1 MVEPSAFDKLV
12 GATLGNY
19 RLDKLIDKN
28 DLEPVFLA
36 RSSKDSGRF
45 LLRVLAVP
53 ADLTAEAR
61 IVYLG
66 HFQQQANQVAG
77 LQNPYILPLLDY
89 GNHQGMPY
97 LVSPDLSAASL
108 STVLAQKGA
117 IDVILASRYL
127 DQVTTALEYAHQE
140 AVLHRNLTSDCIL
153 VKPDG
158 TLLVADFGVMR
169 MLELGRPEAQR
180 NLLYGNSASSTPAPE
195 QLLGKPS
202 ATYTDVYALGA
213 VLFRML
219 TAHRVFRGATREEIV
234 QQHLGA
240 PVPSVSKWRS
250 GLPKQVDSIIGRA
263 MAKDPAQRFQHPGEL
278 ANAYQ
283 QVVTPGDK
291 ARKPFVI
298 ASPAPAQANPVV
310 SRPMQVSSQP
320 RRNGQTLVSRRRM
333 LTLVGSGAGAA
344 VAIAAVAVFA
354 GHYLVGTTSPSTTTG
369 TNNPPAGNSPAQ
381 GNQSSPP
388 ATGGHVLAHTSD
400 IPLNSAKTFP
410 IANSQNPGLL
420 IHLPNNQFVAFNST
434 CTHAGCPVNYNPQDK
449 LLKCPCHS
457 AVFDPARN
465 AAVVQGPATTPLAK
479 IAISVHS
486 DGTITQP

>member
-1 MVEPSAFDKLV
+1 MVEQSAFDKLV
-12 GATLGNY
+12 GTTLGNY

-28 DLEPVFLA
+28 DLGPVFLA

-45 LLRVLAVP
+45 LLRVLAIP
-53 ADLTAEAR
+53 TDLTAEAR

-66 HFQQQANQVAG
+66 HLQQQANQVAG
-77 LQNPYILPLLDY
+77 LQNPYILPLVDY

-97 LVSPDLSAASL
+97 LVSLDLSAVSL
-108 STVLAQKGA
+108 TTVLAQKGP
-117 IDVILASRYL
+117 IDVILSSRYL

-140 AVLHRNLTSDCIL
+140 AVLHRNLTTDCIL
-153 VKPDG
+153 VKPEG
-158 TLLVADFGVMR
+158 NLVVADFGVMR

-180 NLLYGNSASSTPAPE
+180 NLLYGNSASGAPAPE

-202 ATYTDVYALGA
+202 DTYTDVYALGA
-213 VLFRML
+213 VLYRVL

-234 QQHLGA
+234 QQHLKT
-240 PVPSVSKWRS
+240 PVPSVSRWRS
-250 GLPKQVDSIIGRA
+250 GLPQHVDSIIARA
-263 MAKDPAQRFQHPGEL
+263 MAKDPAQRFQHPGAL
-278 ANAYQ
+278 ADAYHH
-283 QVVTPGDK
+283 VVAPGDK

-298 ASPAPAQANPVV
+298 ASPSPAQANPVV
-310 SRPMQVSSQP
+310 SRPMQASSQP
-320 RRNGQTLVSRRRM
+320 QRNGQTLVSRRRM
-333 LTLVGSGAGAA
+333 LALVGSGAGAA

-354 GHYLVGTTSPSTTTG
+354 GHYLVGTTSPSATTG
-369 TNNPPAGNSPAQ
+369 TSNPPAGNSPVQ
-381 GNQSSPP
+381 GNQPSPP
-388 ATGGHVLAHTSD
+388 AAGGHVLAHTSD

-434 CTHAGCPVNYNPQDK
+434 CTHAGCPVNYNAQNK
-449 LLKCPCHS
+449 LLECPCHG

-479 IAISVHS
+479 IAISVRP

>member
-1 MVEPSAFDKLV
+1 MVEQSTFDKLV
-12 GATLGNY
+12 GTTLGNY
-19 RLDKLIDKN
+19 RLEKLVDKN
-28 DLEPVFLA
+28 DLGPVFLA

-97 LVSPDLSAASL
+97 LVSPDPSAVSL
-108 STVLAQKGA
+108 STVLVQKGP
-117 IDVILASRYL
+117 IDVILTGRYL
-127 DQVTTALEYAHQE
+127 DQITAALEYAHEQ
-140 AVLHRNLTSDCIL
+140 AVLHRSLTSDCIL
-153 VKPDG
+153 VKSDG
-158 TLLVADFGVMR
+158 NLLVADCGVMR

-180 NLLYGNSASSTPAPE
+180 NLLYGNSTSSAPAPE

-202 ATYTDVYALGA
+202 DTYTDVYALGA

-219 TAHRVFRGATREEIV
+219 TAHRVFRAATREEMV
-234 QQHLGA
+234 PQHLRT
-240 PVPSVSKWRS
+240 PVPSVSKWRD
-250 GLPKQVDSIIGRA
+250 GLPKQIDSIIGRA

-278 ANAYQ
+278 ANAYH
-283 QVVTPGDK
+283 QVVAPGDTVRK
-291 ARKPFVI
+291 AFVI
-298 ASPAPAQANPVV
+298 ASPSPAQANPVV
-310 SRPMQVSSQP
+310 SRPVQVAPQP
-320 RRNGQTLVSRRRM
+320 QRNRQTLVSRRRM

-354 GHYLVGTTSPSTTTG
+354 GHYLVGTTSPSATTG
-369 TNNPPAGNSPAQ
+369 TSNAPAGNAPAK
-381 GNQSSPP
+381 GNQPSPP

-434 CTHAGCPVNYNPQDK
+434 CTHAGCPVNYNVQDK
-449 LLKCPCHS
+449 LLHCPCHQ
-457 AVFDPARN
+457 AIFDPARN
-465 AAVVQGPATTPLAK
+465 AAVVQGPATIPLAK
-479 IAISVHS
+479 IAISVQPN
-486 DGTITQP
+486 GTITQP

>member
-1 MVEPSAFDKLV
+1 MVEQSAFDKLV
-12 GATLGNY
+12 GTTLGNY

-28 DLEPVFLA
+28 DLGPVFLA

-45 LLRVLAVP
+45 LLRVLAIP
-53 ADLTAEAR
+53 TDLTAEAR

-66 HFQQQANQVAG
+66 HLQQQANQVAG
-77 LQNPYILPLLDY
+77 LQNPYILPLVDY

-97 LVSPDLSAASL
+97 LVSLDLSAVSL
-108 STVLAQKGA
+108 TTVLAQKGP
-117 IDVILASRYL
+117 IDVILSSRYL

-140 AVLHRNLTSDCIL
+140 AVLHRNLTTDCIL

-158 TLLVADFGVMR
+158 NLVVADFGVMR

-180 NLLYGNSASSTPAPE
+180 NLPYGNSASSAPAPE

-202 ATYTDVYALGA
+202 DTYTDVYALGA
-213 VLFRML
+213 VLYRVL
-219 TAHRVFRGATREEIV
+219 TAHRVFRGATREEIL
-234 QQHLGA
+234 QRHLKT
-240 PVPSVSKWRS
+240 PVPSVSRWRS
-250 GLPKQVDSIIGRA
+250 GLPQQIDSIIGRA
-263 MAKDPAQRFQHPGEL
+263 MAKDPAQRFQHPGAL
-278 ANAYQ
+278 ANAYHH
-283 QVVTPGDK
+283 VVAPGDK

-298 ASPAPAQANPVV
+298 ASPSPAQANPVV
-310 SRPMQVSSQP
+310 SRPMQASSRPQ
-320 RRNGQTLVSRRRM
+320 RNGQTLVSRRRM
-333 LTLVGSGAGAA
+333 LALVGSGAGAA

-354 GHYLVGTTSPSTTTG
+354 GHYLVGTTSPSATTG
-369 TNNPPAGNSPAQ
+369 TSNPPAGNSPVQ
-381 GNQSSPP
+381 GNQPSPP
-388 ATGGHVLAHTSD
+388 AAGGHVLAHTSD

-434 CTHAGCPVNYNPQDK
+434 CTHAGCPVNYNAQNK
-449 LLKCPCHS
+449 LLECPCHS

-479 IAISVHS
+479 ITISVRP

>member
-1 MVEPSAFDKLV
+1 MVEQSAFDKLV
-12 GATLGNY
+12 GTTLGNY

-28 DLEPVFLA
+28 DLGPVFLA
-36 RSSKDSGRF
+36 SSSKDSGRF
-45 LLRVLAVP
+45 LLRVLVIP

-66 HFQQQANQVAG
+66 HLQQQANQVAG

-89 GNHQGMPY
+89 GNHQGIPY
-97 LVSPDLSAASL
+97 LVWLDLSAVSL
-108 STVLAQKGA
+108 SAVLAQKGPT
-117 IDVILASRYL
+117 DVILASRYL

-140 AVLHRNLTSDCIL
+140 AVLHRNLTTDCIL

-158 TLLVADFGVMR
+158 SLVVADFGVMR

-180 NLLYGNSASSTPAPE
+180 NLLYGNSASSAPAPE

-202 ATYTDVYALGA
+202 DTYTDVYALGA
-213 VLFRML
+213 VLYRVL
-219 TAHRVFRGATREEIV
+219 TAHRVFRGAHREEIL
-234 QQHLGA
+234 QQHLKT
-240 PVPSVSKWRS
+240 PVPSVSRWRS
-250 GLPKQVDSIIGRA
+250 GLPQQVDSIIARA

-278 ANAYQ
+278 ANTYH
-283 QVVTPGDK
+283 QVVVPGDT

-298 ASPAPAQANPVV
+298 APLPAAQANPVV

-320 RRNGQTLVSRRRM
+320 QRNGQTLISRRRM
-333 LTLVGSGAGAA
+333 LTLVGTGAGAA

-354 GHYLVGTTSPSTTTG
+354 GHYLAGTTSPTATIG
-369 TNNPPAGNSPAQ
+369 TSNPPAGNSPAQ
-381 GNQSSPP
+381 GKRPSPP
-388 ATGGHVLAHTSD
+388 ATSSHVLAHTSD

-410 IANSQNPGLL
+410 ITNSQNPGLL

-434 CTHAGCPVNYNPQDK
+434 CTHAGCPVNYNTQNK
-449 LLKCPCHS
+449 LLECPCHS

-465 AAVVQGPATTPLAK
+465 AAVVQGPATTPLTK
-479 IAISVHS
+479 IAISVQP

>member
-1 MVEPSAFDKLV
+1 MVEQSAFDKLV
-12 GATLGNY
+12 GTTLGNY

-28 DLEPVFLA
+28 DLGPVFLA
-36 RSSKDSGRF
+36 YSSKDSGKF
-45 LLRVLAVP
+45 LLRILPIP

-66 HFQQQANQVAG
+66 HLQQQANQVAG

-97 LVSPDLSAASL
+97 LVSPDLSAVSL
-108 STVLAQKGA
+108 SAVLAQKGS
-117 IDVILASRYL
+117 IDVILASHYL
-127 DQVTTALEYAHQE
+127 DQITTALECAHQE
-140 AVLHRNLTSDCIL
+140 AVLHRNLTTDCVL

-158 TLLVADFGVMR
+158 NLAVADFGVMR

-180 NLLYGNSASSTPAPE
+180 NLLYGNSASSAPAPE
-195 QLLGKPS
+195 QLLGKPID
-202 ATYTDVYALGA
+202 TYTDVYALGA
-213 VLFRML
+213 VLYRVL
-219 TAHRVFRGATREEIV
+219 TAHRVFRGANREEIV
-234 QQHLGA
+234 QQHLKT
-240 PVPSVSKWRS
+240 PVPPVSKWRS
-250 GLPKQVDSIIGRA
+250 GLPQQVDSIIARA

-278 ANAYQ
+278 ANAYH
-283 QVVTPGDK
+283 QVVAPGDT

-298 ASPAPAQANPVV
+298 APLPAVQVNP
-310 SRPMQVSSQP
+310 RPMQVSSPP
-320 RRNGQTLVSRRRM
+320 RPNGQTLVSRRRM
-333 LTLVGSGAGAA
+333 LALVGAGAGAA

-369 TNNPPAGNSPAQ
+369 TSNPPAGNPPAQ
-381 GNQSSPP
+381 GNQPSPP

-434 CTHAGCPVNYNPQDK
+434 CTHAGCPVNYNTQNK
-449 LLKCPCHS
+449 LLECPCHS
-457 AVFDPARN
+457 AVFDPARS
-465 AAVVQGPATTPLAK
+465 AAVVQGPATTPLTK
-479 IAISVHS
+479 IAISVHP

>member
-1 MVEPSAFDKLV
+1 MVEQSAFDKLV
-12 GATLGNY
+12 GTTLGNY

-28 DLEPVFLA
+28 DLGPVFLA

-45 LLRVLAVP
+45 LLRVLAIP
-53 ADLTAEAR
+53 TDLTAEAR

-66 HFQQQANQVAG
+66 HLQQQANQVAG
-77 LQNPYILPLLDY
+77 LQNPYILPLVDY

-97 LVSPDLSAASL
+97 LVSLDLSAVSL
-108 STVLAQKGA
+108 TTVLAQKGP
-117 IDVILASRYL
+117 IDVILSSRYL

-140 AVLHRNLTSDCIL
+140 AVLHRNLTTDCIL

-158 TLLVADFGVMR
+158 NLVVADFGVMR

-180 NLLYGNSASSTPAPE
+180 NLLYGNSASSAPAPE

-202 ATYTDVYALGA
+202 DTYTDVYALGA
-213 VLFRML
+213 VLYRVL
-219 TAHRVFRGATREEIV
+219 TAHRVFRGATREEIL
-234 QQHLGA
+234 QRHLKT
-240 PVPSVSKWRS
+240 PVPSVSRWRS
-250 GLPKQVDSIIGRA
+250 GLPQQIDSIIGRA
-263 MAKDPAQRFQHPGEL
+263 MAKDPAQRFQHPGAL
-278 ANAYQ
+278 ADAYHH
-283 QVVTPGDK
+283 VVAPGDK

-298 ASPAPAQANPVV
+298 ASPSPAQANPVV
-310 SRPMQVSSQP
+310 SRPMQASSRPQ
-320 RRNGQTLVSRRRM
+320 RNGQTLVSRRRM
-333 LTLVGSGAGAA
+333 LALVGSGAGAA

-354 GHYLVGTTSPSTTTG
+354 GHYLVGTTSPSATTG
-369 TNNPPAGNSPAQ
+369 TSNPPAGNSPVQ
-381 GNQSSPP
+381 GNQPSPP
-388 ATGGHVLAHTSD
+388 AAGGHVLAHTSD

-434 CTHAGCPVNYNPQDK
+434 CTHAGCPVNYNAQNK
-449 LLKCPCHS
+449 LLECPCHS

-479 IAISVHS
+479 ITISVRP

>member
-1 MVEPSAFDKLV
+1 MVEQSAFDKLV
-12 GATLGNY
+12 GTTLGNY

-28 DLEPVFLA
+28 DLGPVFLA

-45 LLRVLAVP
+45 LLRVLAIP
-53 ADLTAEAR
+53 TDLTAEAR

-66 HFQQQANQVAG
+66 HLQQQANQVAG
-77 LQNPYILPLLDY
+77 LQNPYILPLVDY

-97 LVSPDLSAASL
+97 LVSLDLSAVSL
-108 STVLAQKGA
+108 TTVLAQKGP
-117 IDVILASRYL
+117 IDVILSSRYL

-140 AVLHRNLTSDCIL
+140 AVLHRNLTTDCIL

-158 TLLVADFGVMR
+158 NLVVADFGVMR

-180 NLLYGNSASSTPAPE
+180 NLPYGNSASSAPAPE

-202 ATYTDVYALGA
+202 DTYTDVYALGA
-213 VLFRML
+213 VLYRVL
-219 TAHRVFRGATREEIV
+219 TAHRVFRGATREEIL
-234 QQHLGA
+234 QRHLKT
-240 PVPSVSKWRS
+240 PVPSVSRWRS
-250 GLPKQVDSIIGRA
+250 GLPQQVDSIIGRA
-263 MAKDPAQRFQHPGEL
+263 MAKDPAQRFQHPGAL
-278 ANAYQ
+278 ANAYHH
-283 QVVTPGDK
+283 VVAPGDK

-298 ASPAPAQANPVV
+298 ASPSPAQANPVV
-310 SRPMQVSSQP
+310 SRPMQASSRPQ
-320 RRNGQTLVSRRRM
+320 RNGQTLVSRRRM
-333 LTLVGSGAGAA
+333 LALVGSGAGAA

-354 GHYLVGTTSPSTTTG
+354 GHYLVGTTSPSATTG
-369 TNNPPAGNSPAQ
+369 TSNPLAGNSPVQ
-381 GNQSSPP
+381 GNQPSPP
-388 ATGGHVLAHTSD
+388 AAGGHVLAHTSD

-434 CTHAGCPVNYNPQDK
+434 CTHAGCPVNYNAQNK
-449 LLKCPCHS
+449 LLECPCHS

-479 IAISVHS
+479 ITISVRP

>member
-12 GATLGNY
+12 GTTLGNY
-19 RLDKLIDKN
+19 RLDKLTDKN
-28 DLEPVFLA
+28 DLGPVFLA

-45 LLRVLAVP
+45 LLRVLAIP
-53 ADLTAEAR
+53 ANLTAEAR

-66 HFQQQANQVAG
+66 HLQQQANQVAG

-97 LVSPDLSAASL
+97 LVSPDLSAVSL
-108 STVLAQKGA
+108 STVLVQKGP
-117 IDVILASRYL
+117 IDVIQTSRYL
-127 DQVTTALEYAHQE
+127 DQITAALEYAHEQ
-140 AVLHRNLTSDCIL
+140 AVLHRSLTSDCIL

-158 TLLVADFGVMR
+158 KLLVADFGVMR

-234 QQHLGA
+234 QQHLGS

-278 ANAYQ
+278 ANAYH

-298 ASPAPAQANPVV
+298 ASPAPAQANPV
-310 SRPMQVSSQP
+310 
-320 RRNGQTLVSRRRM
+320 VSRRRM

-369 TNNPPAGNSPAQ
+369 TSNPPAGNSPAQ
-381 GNQSSPP
+381 GNQPSPP

-434 CTHAGCPVNYNPQDK
+434 CTHAGCPVNYNTQNK
-449 LLKCPCHS
+449 LLECPCHS
-457 AVFDPARN
+457 AVFDPARS

-479 IAISVHS
+479 ITISVQP

>member
-12 GATLGNY
+12 GTTLGNY
-19 RLDKLIDKN
+19 RLDKLTDKN
-28 DLEPVFLA
+28 DLGPVFLA

-66 HFQQQANQVAG
+66 YFQQQANQVAG

-97 LVSPDLSAASL
+97 LVSPDLSAVSL
-108 STVLAQKGA
+108 STVLVQKGP
-117 IDVILASRYL
+117 IDVIQTSRYL
-127 DQVTTALEYAHQE
+127 DQITAALEYAHEQ
-140 AVLHRNLTSDCIL
+140 AVLHRSLTSDCIL

-158 TLLVADFGVMR
+158 KLLVADFGVMR

-234 QQHLGA
+234 QQHLGS
-240 PVPSVSKWRS
+240 PVPSVSK
-250 GLPKQVDSIIGRA
+250 G
-263 MAKDPAQRFQHPGEL
+263 
-278 ANAYQ
+278 
-283 QVVTPGDK
+283 
-291 ARKPFVI
+291 RKPFVI

-310 SRPMQVSSQP
+310 SRPMQLSSQP
-320 RRNGQTLVSRRRM
+320 QRNEQPLVSRRRM

-369 TNNPPAGNSPAQ
+369 TSNPPAGNSPAQ
-381 GNQSSPP
+381 GNQPSPP

-449 LLKCPCHS
+449 LLQCPCHS
-457 AVFDPARN
+457 AVFDPARS
-465 AAVVQGPATTPLAK
+465 AAVVQGPATTPLTK
-479 IAISVHS
+479 IAISVHP

>member
-12 GATLGNY
+12 GTTLGNY
-19 RLDKLIDKN
+19 RLDKLTDKN
-28 DLEPVFLA
+28 DLGPVFLA

-66 HFQQQANQVAG
+66 YFQQQANQVAG

-97 LVSPDLSAASL
+97 LVSPDLSAVSL
-108 STVLAQKGA
+108 STVLVQKGP
-117 IDVILASRYL
+117 IDVIQTSRYL
-127 DQVTTALEYAHQE
+127 DQITAALEYAHEQ
-140 AVLHRNLTSDCIL
+140 AVLHRSLTSDCIL

-158 TLLVADFGVMR
+158 KLLVADFGVMR

-234 QQHLGA
+234 QQHLGS

-278 ANAYQ
+278 ANAYH

-298 ASPAPAQANPVV
+298 ASPAPAQANPV
-310 SRPMQVSSQP
+310 
-320 RRNGQTLVSRRRM
+320 VSRRRM

-369 TNNPPAGNSPAQ
+369 TSNPPAGNSPAQ
-381 GNQSSPP
+381 RNQPSPP
-388 ATGGHVLAHTSD
+388 APVGHVLAHTSD

-434 CTHAGCPVNYNPQDK
+434 FTHAG
-449 LLKCPCHS
+449 
-457 AVFDPARN
+457 
-465 AAVVQGPATTPLAK
+465 
-479 IAISVHS
+479 
-486 DGTITQP
+486 